1 MSESEYYAGD
11 VSDAELDAVADA
23 GDYYLE
29 KSGFDQVLPSFEQ
42 MQKMAE
48 LGEALLLIDWLKK
61 L

>member
-29 KSGFDQVLPSFEQ
+29 ESGFYRMPSLEE

-48 LGEALLLIDWLKK
+48 LGERLLLMDWLKI